1 MLDARDFVIRSL
13 VEDGKITE
21 AQVAEARTHA
31 TNQDCT
37 VLEALQAKK
46 LCTPRDIAI
55 ARAKLCERPYV
66 DLTFYT
72 IEIRNSRLLNRSI
85 AEQLTAFPIFVI
97 DNVATVAMN
106 DPLDLR
112 AIDKLRQALKMDI
125 DPVLCETAQ
134 LETLIARAYTLSSD
148 ESMHKVTE
156 TAEDQTTGDEP
167 VVAAT
172 NQILMAAIELGA
184 SDVHINPDEHGL
196 HLRYRVDG
204 VLSTQQGPPKSMHLG
219 LVQRL
224 KVMAK
229 LDLTQT
235 RRPQDGKFRFTH
247 KGQPIDVRLSLVP
260 TVQGENVVMRLL
272 RPAASIGDFSELL
285 MPTDVREWFEDVI
298 VRPHGMVLVSGP
310 TGSGKTTTLYTALH
324 RINRPEINIMTVED
338 PVEIRMPLIRQVQTN
353 HEIGL
358 DFSSA
363 LRSFLRQDPDVILV
377 GEIRDAETAR
387 IAVQAALTGHLV
399 FSTVHTNDACGSIAR
414 LRDMDVPTFA
424 INNALLSTLAQ
435 RLVRKVCVDCAAPDT
450 PTERRRAMLG
460 LSIEDTKGMVRGQ
473 GCARCLHTGYRGRM
487 GVYEMM
493 RVTAAVQEI
502 IEQDGST
509 TQIRDV
515 ARAEG
520 MKLMWEDGLNKAQQG
535 ITTCEELLKL
545 RSVVEIGKA
554 HAEVAA

>member
-1 MLDARDFVIRSL
+1 
-13 VEDGKITE
+13 
-21 AQVAEARTHA
+21 
-31 TNQDCT
+31 
-37 VLEALQAKK
+37 
-46 LCTPRDIAI
+46 
-55 ARAKLCERPYV
+55 
-66 DLTFYT
+66 
-72 IEIRNSRLLNRSI
+72 
-85 AEQLTAFPIFVI
+85 
-97 DNVATVAMN
+97 
-106 DPLDLR
+106 
-112 AIDKLRQALKMDI
+112 
-125 DPVLCETAQ
+125 
-134 LETLIARAYTLSSD
+134 
-148 ESMHKVTE
+148 
-156 TAEDQTTGDEP
+156 
-167 VVAAT
+167 
-172 NQILMAAIELGA
+172 
-184 SDVHINPDEHGL
+184 
-196 HLRYRVDG
+196 
-204 VLSTQQGPPKSMHLG
+204 
-219 LVQRL
+219 
-224 KVMAK
+224 
-229 LDLTQT
+229 
-235 RRPQDGKFRFTH
+235 
-247 KGQPIDVRLSLVP
+247 
-260 TVQGENVVMRLL
+260 
-272 RPAASIGDFSELL
+272 